1 MFGEKIKK
9 CRTELGLTQQEFSN
23 KLGISRSYLCDI
35 EKDRR
40 TNINVDVL
48 SKISNIT
55 GKPIDYFLDKDAH
68 LESMSTLNAALELI
82 VKNNACDDEGNIK
95 DVGLKNLIEQIIKQ
109 ELKLKIERYKKAEN

>member
-48 SKISNIT
+48 SKISSIT